1 MLSFMQCLGMLLVNT
16 ALYENFV
23 LVSVNVLDS
32 IYNTAFL
39 LLLVQDITLKLYTKR
54 FSNDVCYRNVKTEPK

>member
-1 MLSFMQCLGMLLVNT
+1 MLSFMQCLVMLLVNT
-16 ALYENFV
+16 ALYESFV

>member
-1 MLSFMQCLGMLLVNT
+1 MLSFLQCLVMLLVNT
-16 ALYENFV
+16 ALYESFV

-39 LLLVQDITLKLYTKR
+39 LLLVQDITLKLYTKQ

>member
-1 MLSFMQCLGMLLVNT
+1 MQCLVMLLVNT
-16 ALYENFV
+16 ALYESFV

-39 LLLVQDITLKLYTKR
+39 LILVQDITLKLYTKR